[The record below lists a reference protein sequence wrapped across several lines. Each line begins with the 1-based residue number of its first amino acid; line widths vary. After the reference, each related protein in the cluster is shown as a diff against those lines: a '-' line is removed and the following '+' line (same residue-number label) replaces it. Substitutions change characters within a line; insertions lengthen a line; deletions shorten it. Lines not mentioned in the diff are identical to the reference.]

1 MDEPTSHLPDD
12 SSKLIKLRGRLM
24 RLVHEDILGFHL
36 RLHIA
41 ALLAAFAPPGRAMR
55 WRTTL
60 LRRSGF
66 KIGADTLIGQVPRI
80 NGARDLYGNL
90 VIGNGCKIEVGCT
103 LDLTDKIRIA
113 DRVTIGH
120 QAMILTSSH
129 ELGPGGHRAGALTC
143 APVDVGD
150 GSQIG
155 ARAIILPGVTI
166 GSGVIVDPG
175 SVVNKNVP
183 SNSRVAG
190 SPAKVVEQLGE
201 RPATAG
207 AT

>member
-1 MDEPTSHLPDD
+1 LDESTSHLPDE
-12 SSKLIKLRGRLM
+12 SSKLITLRRRVM
-24 RLVHEDILGFHL
+24 RLAHEDILGFHL

-41 ALLAAFAPPGRAMR
+41 ELLSAFAPRGQAMK
-55 WRTTL
+55 WRTTI
-60 LRRSGF
+60 LRRAGF
-66 KIGADTLIGQVPRI
+66 KIGTDTLIGQIPRI
-80 NGARDLYGNL
+80 NGARNLYGNL
-90 VIGNGCKIEVGCT
+90 VIGNDCTIEVGCT

-150 GSQIG
+150 GAQIG
-155 ARAIILPGVTI
+155 ARVIILPGVTI

-175 SVVNKNVP
+175 SVVNRSVP

-190 SPAKVVEQLGE
+190 SPAKVVEQLSE
-201 RPATAG
+201 RPA
-207 AT
+207 